1 MARTIAKAG
10 LDKEDN
16 RVWQQ
21 IVYYDSG
28 VGTGSLS
35 AFESKRQGATGDGLV
50 VNVLEA
56 YNFVVN
62 NYSPGDKIY
71 CFGFSRGAFTAR
83 AVAGMITDLGVIEPD
98 SMRYF
103 PSLFAAYQ
111 KNTSK
116 HNFRKTK
123 EYFEWK
129 MGKAPFVPESQKETC
144 NVKIPW
150 YDMGTYAK
158 EYTNSRSIELVGIF
172 DTVGSLGYADSHIHS
187 HASSRQVF
195 EWLNVKWNPYIK
207 HAFHALALDDR
218 RQPFLPTL
226 YYIPNEDS
234 ITEENKILA
243 KDELDWP
250 ELTEHRRRIDEE
262 LQEQKAACEPD
273 LAQVWFTGV
282 HINVGG
288 GTEEAKTDFEGL
300 ANITFA
306 WMVEQCRPYLAFD
319 YFTNATLAT
328 YLQRVVEDD
337 AEQSLRTKEAP
348 SMGMVGK
355 AVAAITEDL
364 NATTKWL
371 GSFFSSPS
379 NEKATSKEKMVRTY
393 CFSASVVPPVRPD
406 HWTLFR
412 NQDSYSLM
420 YKFISNPET
429 RKPGVCDDRSTEF
442 HTPLKK
448 LGETREWM
456 HPSVRWR
463 QEKSK
468 NEEDEKLRYSSEP
481 LAALTYGQKDGVW
494 GWKRKAKDAAWIP
507 EWPIEAALEDKDPNM
522 YDENENAEL
531 ALVDACRDKKE
542 VRNFLREH
550 AAAWKKANA

>member
-1 MARTIAKAG
+1 MAEAVEAAPKKIVLCCDGTWQSSVSGKHNLPSNITRMARTIAKAG

-158 EYTNSRSIELVGIF
+158 EYANSRSIELVGVF

-195 EWLNVKWNPYIK
+195 EWLNVKWNPCKSSVSKPFIWN
-207 HAFHALALDDR
+207 LD
-218 RQPFLPTL
+218 
-226 YYIPNEDS
+226 
-234 ITEENKILA
+234 
-243 KDELDWP
+243 
-250 ELTEHRRRIDEE
+250 
-262 LQEQKAACEPD
+262 
-273 LAQVWFTGV
+273 
-282 HINVGG
+282 
-288 GTEEAKTDFEGL
+288 
-300 ANITFA
+300 
-306 WMVEQCRPYLAFD
+306 
-319 YFTNATLAT
+319 
-328 YLQRVVEDD
+328 
-337 AEQSLRTKEAP
+337 
-348 SMGMVGK
+348 
-355 AVAAITEDL
+355 
-364 NATTKWL
+364 
-371 GSFFSSPS
+371 
-379 NEKATSKEKMVRTY
+379 
-393 CFSASVVPPVRPD
+393 
-406 HWTLFR
+406 
-412 NQDSYSLM
+412 
-420 YKFISNPET
+420 
-429 RKPGVCDDRSTEF
+429 
-442 HTPLKK
+442 
-448 LGETREWM
+448 
-456 HPSVRWR
+456 
-463 QEKSK
+463 
-468 NEEDEKLRYSSEP
+468 
-481 LAALTYGQKDGVW
+481 
-494 GWKRKAKDAAWIP
+494 
-507 EWPIEAALEDKDPNM
+507 
-522 YDENENAEL
+522 
-531 ALVDACRDKKE
+531 
-542 VRNFLREH
+542 
-550 AAAWKKANA
+550 